1 MTSSASEIK
10 GSKYSKLDDNELLT
24 LIGENRD
31 RAALTELYNRYRL
44 PLGHFIQREMSGTK
58 LVEEVYNDVM
68 LIVWNKASGFRGDS
82 KVSTWIFGIAYR
94 TRLTHS
100 RKESRHNHCGTGEF
114 MDNVQIEDESDLE
127 ARTSVSETL
136 HAAMIELPS
145 KHRVVIELAYF
156 HGYSTAEIAGIV
168 GCPQNTVKT
177 RLFHARNKLKATLEA
192 GQAVEQSSD
201 SYESPSP
208 KRKKNSF
215 FPDAIDFSH
224 VGGALTA

>member
-1 MTSSASEIK
+1 MTNSANEIR
-10 GSKYSKLDDNELLT
+10 GCKYSTLDDNELLT
-24 LIGENRD
+24 LIGVNRD

-44 PLGHFIQREMSGTK
+44 PLGHFIQREMSATK

-68 LIVWNKASGFRGDS
+68 LVVWNKVSGFKGDS

-100 RKESRHNHCGTGEF
+100 RKESRHNHCGTGDI
-114 MDNVQIEDESDLE
+114 MDNVEIEDTSNLE
-127 ARTSVSETL
+127 TRTSVSEAL
-136 HAAMIELPS
+136 HAAMVELPG

-192 GQAVEQSSD
+192 DRAVGPNSD
-201 SYESPSP
+201 NGENP
-208 KRKKNSF
+208 KRKQNRFFRDTTSF
-215 FPDAIDFSH
+215 GNVA
-224 VGGALTA
+224 TAVTS

>member
-1 MTSSASEIK
+1 MTSSANETR
-10 GSKYSKLDDNELLT
+10 GSKHSTLDDNELLM
-24 LIGENRD
+24 LIGEKRD
-31 RAALTELYNRYRL
+31 RVALTELYNRYRL
-44 PLGHFIQREMSGTK
+44 PLGHFIQREMSSTK

-68 LIVWNKASGFRGDS
+68 LVVWNKASGFRGDS

-100 RKESRHNHCGTGEF
+100 RKESRHDHCGTGDI
-114 MDNVQIEDESDLE
+114 MDNIENEDASNLE
-127 ARTSVSETL
+127 TGTSVSEAL

-177 RLFHARNKLKATLEA
+177 RLFHARNKLKVTLEA
-192 GQAVEQSSD
+192 ERAVETNSD
-201 SYESPSP
+201 DGENP
-208 KRKKNSF
+208 KPKQNRFFSNTTSF
-215 FPDAIDFSH
+215 GNI
-224 VGGALTA
+224 TAAMTS